1 MRKQDRQGARTP
13 ADVERRFRNVP
24 SVATDA
30 QKRAT
35 KAEQEV
41 ENLKVQKITVDRL
54 DIDGQE
60 LNIKVAATNIT
71 GQITAEQINAKGLEV
86 EAANI
91 TGTLKAEQIEG
102 IELSVDIAD
111 IKEKL
116 TTDKLTADQ
125 IDATNLKVEAANIT
139 GTLEAEQIDAT
150 NLKVDAANIEGTLT
164 AEQIDATNLKV
175 KAANIEEKLTAEQ
188 INTDDMVV
196 QKALIGAWHLQKTV
210 IDVSPSELIT
220 EYALYSDEIYDTDRG
235 VTYRVHLTPK
245 GVYVDG
251 RDETGASYFAN
262 KSWLEI
268 CGG

>member
-30 QKRAT
+30 QKRAV

-41 ENLKVQKITVDRL
+41 ENLKVRKITVDRL

-91 TGTLKAEQIEG
+91 KGTLKAEQIEG

-125 IDATNLKVEAANIT
+125 IDATNLKV
-139 GTLEAEQIDAT
+139 
-150 NLKVDAANIEGTLT
+150 
-164 AEQIDATNLKV
+164 

-196 QKALIGAWHLQKTV
+196 QKAIIGAWHLQKTV